1 MNRTWKTLLW
11 IGAVIAIPG
20 AGVAWLVNYL
30 ATDPDREDFRR
41 YVKQH
46 YDRLKVEEEKWK
58 Q

>member
-1 MNRTWKTLLW
+1 MNWKNLLW
-11 IGAVIAIPG
+11 VGAILTIPG
-20 AGVAWLVNYL
+20 AGVAWLVNHL
-30 ATDPDREDFRR
+30 ATHPDREDFRR